1 MGYSNAW
8 KTQAYSPHDGIAS
21 PRDPNHSQPEAGAGP
36 LNWAQP
42 TQHAVPDQA
51 ITEAPEIYALDSAA
65 GGHPFSPAGHADGVG
80 YGAGL
85 SWAASN
91 AQNDSAHLNNDGSM
105 QQRLWN
111 APSDRDG
118 VVRHDRYQWLPDEAP
133 GSGLRPAGMPD
144 LPASPQMWQ
153 GLDRAQ
159 YPNRRVGHRITRW
172 VDRSFAR
179 RDWHVEYRPVVIPN
193 AYTPPPQP
201 VVANRTQYSS
211 PFPAAQNANVRLV
224 TFVAPQS
231 RRTPAPWDEPLRVD
245 ATAASPYAAADSG
258 FQSWGL

>member
-1 MGYSNAW
+1 VGYSNAW
-8 KTQAYSPHDGIAS
+8 RTQAYQQPGIAS

-42 TQHAVPDQA
+42 TEHAVPDQA
-51 ITEAPEIYALDSAA
+51 VTEAPGIFALDSAP
-65 GGHPFSPAGHADGVG
+65 GGHPWTPDGPDAGVG

-85 SWAASN
+85 SWAAAS
-91 AQNDSAHLNNDGSM
+91 AQADAAHLRDDGSIE
-105 QQRLWN
+105 QRLWN
-111 APSDRDG
+111 APADRDG
-118 VVRHDRYQWLPDEAP
+118 VQHVDRYQWLPDDAP

-144 LPASPQMWQ
+144 LPASPGMWQ

-172 VDRSFAR
+172 MDRSYAR
-179 RDWHVEYRPVVIPN
+179 RDWHVEFRPVVIPN
-193 AYTPPPQP
+193 AYSAPPQG
-201 VVANRTQYSS
+201 VVANGNQYTS
-211 PFPAAQNANVRLV
+211 PVPAAQSANVRLV
-224 TFVAPQS
+224 TFIAPQS

-245 ATAASPYAAADSG
+245 ATEASPYAAADSG